1 MTPSQQARTQNRSV
15 ASSIVHQTYQNVFS
29 YLTTDCPVQ
38 TTIGRCIKRVYRDEN
53 KTVPWWFQ
61 TMLRDAPNHVSG
73 SWHNQSALNVTFNRR
88 DLEFCA
94 IEKVGTKHWRK
105 FFCRLRNEKQ
115 DEQRPFCAHVDVAED
130 SSKAVF
136 LRDPLERY
144 LSGYMDKC
152 LDAKGIT
159 EGHCE
164 PTTVF
169 LNKTSRLTEGLTDKK
184 LLFEAYVD
192 AMPLKWNLH
201 FFPQSFYCDGLF
213 RHISSYD
220 FVGIMGTNFY
230 KELGRMGQRY
240 GERVM
245 NSLEDIFHMN
255 QALNETN
262 HGIERSASFHVLDF
276 YTPRSTRRVLEY
288 MAIDYVMFN
297 LPIPEW
303 AEEIIA
309 KDNTIG

>member
-1 MTPSQQARTQNRSV
+1 MMNGGRGPFSPSRPSKCIILTCTIALIFSLKAVSQSWRLLMTPSQQARTQNRSV

-144 LSGYMDKC
+144 LSGYMDK
-152 LDAKGIT
+152 
-159 EGHCE
+159 
-164 PTTVF
+164 
-169 LNKTSRLTEGLTDKK
+169 
-184 LLFEAYVD
+184 
-192 AMPLKWNLH
+192 
-201 FFPQSFYCDGLF
+201 
-213 RHISSYD
+213 
-220 FVGIMGTNFY
+220 
-230 KELGRMGQRY
+230 
-240 GERVM
+240 
-245 NSLEDIFHMN
+245 
-255 QALNETN
+255 
-262 HGIERSASFHVLDF
+262 
-276 YTPRSTRRVLEY
+276 
-288 MAIDYVMFN
+288 
-297 LPIPEW
+297 
-303 AEEIIA
+303 
-309 KDNTIG
+309 